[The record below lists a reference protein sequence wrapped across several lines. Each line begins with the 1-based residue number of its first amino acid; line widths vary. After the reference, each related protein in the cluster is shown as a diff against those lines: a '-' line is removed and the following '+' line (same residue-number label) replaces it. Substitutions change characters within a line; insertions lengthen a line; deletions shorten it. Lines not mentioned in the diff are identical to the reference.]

1 MGRPDTAP
9 LLLDK
14 TPRLLLPE
22 LLPLLKLLL
31 LTECQPMAF
40 LVLLMVLL
48 PPVLLLELVLLLV
61 PLPLLSRLDMVS
73 VRLMLRLKLKLML
86 MPMLDTSMPMP
97 ALSPPLPPSARVSQL
112 KPATRFLS
120 ALQERLPRL
129 SARKSLMSRS
139 SRTVLK
145 LSALLALSN
154 LFSNLTLLLL
164 LELTQRLD
172 PLLLSP
178 PTELLL
184 SEPLLPDLL

>member
-1 MGRPDTAP
+1 M
-9 LLLDK
+9 
-14 TPRLLLPE
+14 
-22 LLPLLKLLL
+22 
-31 LTECQPMAF
+31 ECQPMAF

-48 PPVLLLELVLLLV
+48 PPVLLLELVLLLD
-61 PLPLLSRLDMVS
+61 LELLSRPDMVS
-73 VRLMLRLKLKLML
+73 VRLRLKLML

-154 LFSNLTLLLL
+154 LFSYLSLLLL
-164 LELTQRLD
+164 LALTQRLD
-172 PLLLSP
+172 PLLLLP

-184 SEPLLPDLL
+184 SEPLLPVLL